1 MRANITFDVDGYA
14 INFAQALD
22 GKYELPL
29 TFDIDFLRCYHLVD
43 NELVLDEEKKASAV
57 EEEEK
62 QIEINDLQN
71 KLNGTDY
78 IIARTF
84 EEIMALDNPL
94 TFIAD
99 FIKIL
104 KNFKSKYAE
113 QLENRKTWRERIEE
127 LKNA

>member
-1 MRANITFDVDGYA
+1 MRANITFDENGYA

-22 GKYELPL
+22 GQYELPL
-29 TFDIDFLRCYHLVD
+29 TFDIDFLRCYHIVD
-43 NELVLDEEKKASAV
+43 NELTLDEEKKASAV

-104 KNFKSKYAE
+104 KSFKSKYAE
-113 QLENRKTWRERIEE
+113 QLKNRKAWRERIEE
-127 LKNA
+127 LQDA

>member
-1 MRANITFDVDGYA
+1 MRANITFDVNGYA

-22 GKYELPL
+22 GQYELPL

-43 NELVLDEEKKASAV
+43 NELTLDEEKKASAL

-62 QIEINDLQN
+62 QVEISDLQS

-104 KNFKSKYAE
+104 KSFKSKYAE
-113 QLENRKTWRERIEE
+113 QLKNRKAWRERIEE
-127 LKNA
+127 LQDA

>member
-1 MRANITFDVDGYA
+1 MRANITFDENGYA
-14 INFAQALD
+14 IKFAQALD
-22 GKYELPL
+22 GQYELPL

-43 NELVLDEEKKASAV
+43 NELTLDEEKKASAV

-62 QIEINDLQN
+62 QVEINDLQS

-104 KNFKSKYAE
+104 KSFKSKYAE
-113 QLENRKTWRERIEE
+113 QLKNRKAWRERIEE
-127 LKNA
+127 LQDA

>member
-1 MRANITFDVDGYA
+1 MRANITFDENGYA

-22 GKYELPL
+22 GQYELPL
-29 TFDIDFLRCYHLVD
+29 TFDIDFLRCYHIVD
-43 NELVLDEEKKASAV
+43 NELTLDEEKKASAV

-62 QIEINDLQN
+62 QVEINDLQN

-94 TFIAD
+94 TFIAN

-104 KNFKSKYAE
+104 KSFKSKYAE
-113 QLENRKTWRERIEE
+113 QLGNRKAWRERIEE
-127 LKNA
+127 LQDA

>member
-14 INFAQALD
+14 INFAQASD
-22 GKYELPL
+22 GEYELPL
-29 TFDIDFLRCYHLVD
+29 TVVIDFLRFYHLVN

>member
-1 MRANITFDVDGYA
+1 MRANITFDENGYA

-22 GKYELPL
+22 GQYELPL
-29 TFDIDFLRCYHLVD
+29 TFDIDFLRCYHIVD
-43 NELVLDEEKKASAV
+43 NELTLDEEKKASAV

-62 QIEINDLQN
+62 QVEINDLQN

-104 KNFKSKYAE
+104 KSFKSKYAE
-113 QLENRKTWRERIEE
+113 QLENRKAWRERIEE
-127 LKNA
+127 LQDA